1 MTRPSFLHL
10 PPRPDKPR
18 STGQTHVIDGGVSA
32 LSMEGVLRGG
42 AEYIDV
48 WKFGWGTA
56 YVDPTVTDKLALL
69 RRHGV
74 LGCLGGTFMEVAWA
88 QGKANEYLAWAHD
101 IGFEAV
107 EVSRGIAAMSV
118 ADKHALIA
126 RAARTFTVF
135 SEVGRKDS
143 DEDLSLRQ
151 WSEEVAGDCD
161 AGAQWVIAEGRES
174 GTVGLYRSDGTV
186 RSDVV
191 EAILQG
197 ADRAT
202 VFFDAPRKSQ
212 QAWFVHEF
220 GPDVNLANIAADSV
234 ISLETLRL
242 GLRADTF
249 GLSQQWSPILH

>member
-1 MTRPSFLHL
+1 M
-10 PPRPDKPR
+10 
-18 STGQTHVIDGGVSA
+18 IDGGISVA
-32 LSMEGVLRGG
+32 MMDGVLRSGS
-42 AEYIDV
+42 EYIDV

-56 YVDPTVTDKLALL
+56 YVDPTVEEKLELL
-69 RRHGV
+69 RRYEV

-88 QGKANEYLAWAHD
+88 QGKSREYLAWAHD
-101 IGFEAV
+101 VGFHAV

-118 ADKHALIA
+118 TEKHALIA
-126 RAARTFTVF
+126 EAARSFSVF

-143 DEDLSLRQ
+143 HEDLSLRQ
-151 WSEEVAGDCD
+151 WSEEVAGDRD

-197 ADRAT
+197 ADRAS
-202 VFFDAPRKSQ
+202 VLFDAPRKSQ

-220 GPDVNLANIAADSV
+220 GPDVNLANIAVDSA

-249 GLSQQWSPILH
+249 GLSQQWLPILH